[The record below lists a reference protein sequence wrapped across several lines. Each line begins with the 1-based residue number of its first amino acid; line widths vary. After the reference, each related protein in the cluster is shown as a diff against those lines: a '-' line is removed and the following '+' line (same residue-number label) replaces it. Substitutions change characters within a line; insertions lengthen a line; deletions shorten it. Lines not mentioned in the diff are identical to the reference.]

1 MPDRHVIVLTAPS
14 GAGKT
19 TIARRVMKEMPEVQF
34 SVSATTRDPRPN
46 ETHGEDYYFLS
57 DEAFD
62 AAIENGEL
70 LEYEEVYAGTRYGT
84 LREEVA
90 QKSKEAPVLLD
101 IDVKG
106 AANVK
111 RIFGEDALA
120 LFIAPPS
127 LEELERRLRGRDTED
142 EADVQDRI
150 DRAAWEMEQADRFDV
165 TIVNKHDQLDRA
177 VAETLAAIHQF
188 VNR

>member
-19 TIARRVMKEMPEVQF
+19 TIARRVMAEMPAVQF

-62 AAIENGEL
+62 AAIENGDL
-70 LEYEEVYAGTRYGT
+70 LEYEEVYSGTRYGT

-90 QKSKEAPVLLD
+90 RKSKTAPVLLD

-111 RIFGEDALA
+111 RIFGEDALVV
-120 LFIAPPS
+120 FIAPPS
-127 LEELERRLRGRDTED
+127 MDELEQRLRGRGTEA
-142 EADVQDRI
+142 EADFQDRI

-165 TIVNKHDQLDRA
+165 TVVNHDGELDRA
-177 VAETLAAIHQF
+177 VAETLTAIRQF
-188 VNR
+188 LNR